1 MALKTVVLFLI
12 RVGFLYLLIVSFCL
26 CYVIY
31 ILYSSQFL
39 WDPSAIKRMQW
50 KKEKWKKEEEQKNC
64 SRIKHCVEFFLHHK
78 GPIQKWKYDW
88 NVGNCAH
95 CFTLFEV
102 FCDERLGN
110 KALNSKHEISDIK
123 LANCSPYYTALKNIN
138 YPETQRSYKKTV
150 NLNNLKFL
158 RKSIEQF

>member
-1 MALKTVVLFLI
+1 M
-12 RVGFLYLLIVSFCL
+12 L
-26 CYVIY
+26 CYLY
-31 ILYSSQFL
+31 IIFKPVFMWSQCN
-39 WDPSAIKRMQW
+39 KTQW
-50 KKEKWKKEEEQKNC
+50 NKEKWKKEEEPKNC
-64 SRIKHCVEFFLHHK
+64 SGIKHCVEFFLHHK
-78 GPIQKWKYDW
+78 GPIQEWKYEW

-95 CFTLFEV
+95 CFPLFEV

-110 KALNSKHEISDIK
+110 KALNSKHEISDKK
-123 LANCSPYYTALKNIN
+123 LANCSPYFNALKYIN